1 VTGKFYYKQLPKS
14 DVRVILAV
22 LVILLSFVL
31 PAIQYQ
37 KWKKAMDY
45 VKYAAANNLG
55 LKAGGTKETMEVF
68 RRAAER
74 YEQEVA
80 GGSGGAVKQA
90 KMMKDPEFLRIIDEV
105 KIIEQDVSLFQWSV
119 LCSVC
124 LQIVGAVQVEGGYR
138 KPNINDVFVVKLAM
152 LPLDIVRWA
161 RKRYRYHYQGDQVYY
176 TTVLLQAASGPPPH
190 VSMSSC
196 VCGCVFRCQMRR
208 NSRRQLRP
216 LVWVPGNS

>member
-1 VTGKFYYKQLPKS
+1 LQEYYKVTGKFYYKQLPKS

-105 KIIEQDVSLFQWSV
+105 KIIEHDVSLFQWSV
-119 LCSVC
+119 LCCVSADC
-124 LQIVGAVQVEGGYR
+124 GRSAGGGGVPEAQYQR
-138 KPNINDVFVVKLAM
+138 R
-152 LPLDIVRWA
+152 VRGEA
-161 RKRYRYHYQGDQVYY
+161 GDAAARYRPMGAEEIQIPLPGRSGILHYC
-176 TTVLLQAASGPPPH
+176 AAAGCIGAS
-190 VSMSSC
+190 SSC
-196 VCGCVFRCQMRR
+196 VNVIMC
-208 NSRRQLRP
+208 
-216 LVWVPGNS
+216 VWVCF